1 MVSFISFNCQHL
13 VRKNQVCP
21 QSTSLFDL
29 FAFLELCEMVNIFHR
44 ELAFWVPVAPEP
56 LFLVSSR
63 IFSSTNKLRASHQ
76 STLVISFYTVP
87 QRSRRIHVV
96 CVTCKSASERYY
108 IPPPP
113 AHQPTLH
120 VWDMSK
126 SRAAETPWWR
136 PDRADKHGIWRQ
148 HAKNSNSPRRPQGV
162 VSTNKLTMHIHTCI
176 FQGTSFLIYQFSQK
190 PTFLCAGGVFWLH
203 STFFQNVCSINVSG
217 KFLPTWKHQRT
228 SFL

>member
-1 MVSFISFNCQHL
+1 
-13 VRKNQVCP
+13 
-21 QSTSLFDL
+21 
-29 FAFLELCEMVNIFHR
+29 MVNTFHR
-44 ELAFWVPVAPEP
+44 KLAFWVPVTPEP

-76 STLVISFYTVP
+76 SILVISFYTVP

-96 CVTCKSASERYY
+96 CMTCKSASERYY

-120 VWDMSK
+120 VWDMRYVKKQSCWNTLMKTRQGRQTWQHPQTTWPCTYIPASSK
-126 SRAAETPWWR
+126 
-136 PDRADKHGIWRQ
+136 
-148 HAKNSNSPRRPQGV
+148 V
-162 VSTNKLTMHIHTCI
+162 LL
-176 FQGTSFLIYQFSQK
+176 FYQFSQK
-190 PTFLCAGGVFWLH
+190 PTFLCAGGFLLH
-203 STFFQNVCSINVSG
+203 STFFQNMCSINVSG